1 MNYKNNWLSACF
13 GASAGGGLINVK
25 FKGRDVADFPRGSL
39 EELKSDPETEWI
51 TDNETGEILFPL
63 D

>member
-1 MNYKNNWLSACF
+1 MNYKNDWLSACF
-13 GASAGGGLINVK
+13 GSGVPGALINVK
-25 FKGRDVADFPRGSL
+25 FKGRDVADFPRSSFDVL
-39 EELKSDPETEWI
+39 ITDPECEWI